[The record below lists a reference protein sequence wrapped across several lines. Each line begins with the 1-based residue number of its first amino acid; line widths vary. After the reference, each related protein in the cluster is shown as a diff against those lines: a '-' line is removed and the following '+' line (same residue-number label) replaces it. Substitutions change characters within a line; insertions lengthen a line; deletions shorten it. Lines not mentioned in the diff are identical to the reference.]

1 MLGNS
6 LNDAAVSRRHSP
18 RSGAWRTLR
27 FRLAAWNAAIV
38 IITALVTLVGLRQGV
53 RWALMHEL
61 DQMLIDDARE
71 IDLAIA
77 STAPGDM
84 VRLQNELSRMARGHE
99 HHGWY
104 VELLDADNR
113 VLWTSPDAEAVAVI
127 DMTDKNGKPETI
139 AGYRFVQIAARK
151 PVDGIA
157 SVRVGATLS
166 RIAEDMARI
175 DRWVMLAAGAVL
187 LAAPLCGYWLASR
200 AARTLGE
207 IISTASR
214 LRPSYLEERLPVR
227 GSGDELDQLALT
239 VNGLLDRIAA
249 YLNVKRDFLAN
260 AAHELRTP
268 LAAIRSSVEVAL
280 NGERST
286 LEYEELMVDVIE
298 ECSALETL
306 VNQLLLL
313 SETESDLP
321 TAKFEPL
328 DLREL
333 AAKAIDMFSGVA
345 ETRGI
350 RLRAGELASAPVIGN
365 PVHLRQVLNNLIDNA
380 VKYTPAG
387 GEVVVQLSVD
397 FDARTVQL
405 AVSDTG
411 QGISPRERRLIFERF
426 YRGESSRSR
435 NTTAGG
441 TGLGLS
447 ICQSVIHNHAGEIDC
462 ESTPSRGTTFIVR
475 LPLAT
480 EAIPAGV

>member
-1 MLGNS
+1 MNGNALDNSS
-6 LNDAAVSRRHSP
+6 LPRRAAP
-18 RSGAWRTLR
+18 RGAWRTLR

-38 IITALVTLVGLRQGV
+38 VITALVTLVGLRQGV

-61 DQMLIDDARE
+61 DQVLIDDARE

-77 STAPGDM
+77 SKATGEM
-84 VRLQNELSRMARGHE
+84 SKLQNELSRMARSHE

-104 VELLDADNR
+104 VELLDREGN
-113 VLWTSPDAEAVAVI
+113 VLWTSPDAQAVAPAGA
-127 DMTDKNGKPETI
+127 TPKNLTPETYG
-139 AGYRFVQIAARK
+139 GYRFVQSAVHK
-151 PVDGIA
+151 PVDGVAAI
-157 SVRVGATLS
+157 RVGATLS
-166 RIAEDMARI
+166 RIGEDMARI

-187 LAAPLCGYWLASR
+187 LAAPLCGYWMAAR

-249 YLNVKRDFLAN
+249 YLNTKRDFLAN

-280 NGERST
+280 NSERSAE
-286 LEYEELMVDVIE
+286 EYEELMVDVIE

-321 TAKFEPL
+321 AAKFESL
-328 DLREL
+328 NLRDL

-345 ETRGI
+345 EARGV
-350 RLRAGELASAPVIGN
+350 RLRAGELDSAPVVGN

-387 GEVVVQLSVD
+387 GEVVVQILVD
-397 FDARTVQL
+397 PGAAAVRL

-411 QGISPRERRLIFERF
+411 QGISASEQRLIFERF
-426 YRGESSRSR
+426 YRGESARSRSPS
-435 NTTAGG
+435 AGG

-447 ICQSVIHNHAGEIDC
+447 ICQSVIHNHAGEIQC
-462 ESTPSRGTTFIVR
+462 ASEPRRGTTFTVT

-480 EAIPAGV
+480 EAVPASV